1 MTVSSTVYKADSTGN
16 GVTTEFTIPF
26 DLQDESQV
34 LVTKVSAAGVETVL
48 VLNTDYTV
56 SGIGTASRKITLTT
70 ALPTGERV
78 IRSPNVSLTQSVD
91 YVEGDDFPAE
101 THEAAVDKLTL
112 ICQQLQEQL
121 NRTVKLDISDAVDID
136 ALITNVQT
144 VAENLTNLNIVAGID
159 TEITAV
165 AGIESAVSTL
175 AAISSEISAV
185 SAVSAGVADVAAID
199 TDVTAVAAISAAIS
213 TLNGIAA
220 DISTVAGVSGD
231 VTTVA
236 GVAADVTTVA
246 GLETEI
252 LAVPGQAQA
261 AADSAAAA
269 ATFDPALYLRKD
281 HQVNKAINGSFA
293 VNQRAVSG
301 TVVLAA
307 GDYGHDCWKAGSS
320 GCTYT
325 FATSN
330 NVTTITIT
338 AGSLQQVIIGKNLE
352 SGTHCL
358 SWTGTAQGKIG
369 AGSYSASGVTGTATG
384 GTNLT
389 IEFNTGTL
397 TGVSLVKG
405 SIAATFQQLDYDD
418 ELFRCQPYACEVPA
432 NIRTYATGA
441 SHVFEETIDFPRKMV
456 GTPSVTT
463 KTTGSTANTSTVA
476 YFTPSAFG
484 VRFAIISSGAGDCY
498 AFDYT
503 ALAVVEL

>member
-34 LVTKVSAAGVETVL
+34 LVTKVSAAGVETIL

-78 IRSPNVSLTQSVD
+78 IRSPNISLTQSVD

-101 THEAAVDKLTL
+101 THEAAIDKLTL

-185 SAVSAGVADVAAID
+185 SAVSSDVADVAAID

-220 DISTVAGVSGD
+220 DISTIAGVSGD

-252 LAVPGQAQA
+252 LAVPGQVTA
-261 AADSAAAA
+261 AEAAETNAVAAA
-269 ATFDPALYLRKD
+269 ATLPSPSVSEAGK
-281 HQVNKAINGSFA
+281 IIA
-293 VNQRAVSG
+293 VNQ
-301 TVVLAA
+301 A
-307 GDYGHDCWKAGSS
+307 GDAHEHIEMEGGGPSLGLDSIVRVNDTVITQDITFWMNNQTCTVNAGTDTVDKGSDDGFVEGKQVYFETTGVLPAGLALETPYYIRDLTTSTMKLASESGGAAIDITDTGTGTHTIYSPVNGSSVGPIEIGDGVTVDVSKAGS
-320 GCTYT
+320 T
-325 FATSN
+325 
-330 NVTTITIT
+330 
-338 AGSLQQVIIGKNLE
+338 
-352 SGTHCL
+352 
-358 SWTGTAQGKIG
+358 W
-369 AGSYSASGVTGTATG
+369 
-384 GTNLT
+384 
-389 IEFNTGTL
+389 
-397 TGVSLVKG
+397 
-405 SIAATFQQLDYDD
+405 SI
-418 ELFRCQPYACEVPA
+418 V
-432 NIRTYATGA
+432 
-441 SHVFEETIDFPRKMV
+441 
-456 GTPSVTT
+456 
-463 KTTGSTANTSTVA
+463 
-476 YFTPSAFG
+476 
-484 VRFAIISSGAGDCY
+484 
-498 AFDYT
+498 
-503 ALAVVEL
+503 